1 MRSLRIAAS
10 VALVAAVVGLGVA
23 GLGVALA
30 DGPAIGAAAPDFKLT
45 SVDGQ
50 SFALADAVK
59 SHKATVVMFI
69 ATKCPY
75 SNAYNDRMKKMA
87 DEYAAKGVQFVGV
100 NSNSTEPADEVKAHG
115 KEHGFAFPLVKD
127 PGNKVADMYDA
138 KHTPEVYV
146 VDAQGKL
153 RYHGRI
159 DENYEDASKV
169 SSPDLRNAI
178 DQVLAGQPVAKAET
192 KAFGCSIK
200 RA

>member
-1 MRSLRIAAS
+1 MRALRIAAS
-10 VALVAAVVGLGVA
+10 LAILA
-23 GLGVALA
+23 ALA
-30 DGPAIGAAAPDFKLT
+30 ATGIALAESPAIGAAAPDFQLT
-45 SVDGQ
+45 SVDGRAF
-50 SFALADAVK
+50 SLADVAK

-87 DEYAAKGVQFVGV
+87 DEYAAKGVQFLGI
-100 NSNSTEPADEVKAHG
+100 NSNVTEPADEVQKHG
-115 KEHGFAFPLVKD
+115 KDHGFAFPLMKD

-138 KHTPEVYV
+138 KHTPEVFV
-146 VDAQGKL
+146 VDSQGKL

-169 SSPDLRNAI
+169 TSPDLRNAL
-178 DQVLAGQPVAKAET
+178 DAVLAGQPVAKAET

>member
-1 MRSLRIAAS
+1 MRALRITAS
-10 VALVAAVVGLGVA
+10 LALVAALAGVGA
-23 GLGVALA
+23 AIA
-30 DGPAIGAAAPDFKLT
+30 ESPAIGSNAPDFQLT
-45 SVDGQ
+45 SIDGKPF
-50 SFALADAVK
+50 SLADASK

-87 DEYAAKGVQFVGV
+87 DEYAAKGVLFVGV

-115 KEHGFAFPLVKD
+115 KEHGFSFPLMKD
-127 PGNKVADMYDA
+127 PGNKVADIYDA
-138 KHTPEVYV
+138 KHTPEVFV
-146 VDAQGKL
+146 VDSQGKL

-169 SSPDLRNAI
+169 TSPDLRNAL
-178 DQVLAGQPVAKAET
+178 DAVLAGQPVSKAET